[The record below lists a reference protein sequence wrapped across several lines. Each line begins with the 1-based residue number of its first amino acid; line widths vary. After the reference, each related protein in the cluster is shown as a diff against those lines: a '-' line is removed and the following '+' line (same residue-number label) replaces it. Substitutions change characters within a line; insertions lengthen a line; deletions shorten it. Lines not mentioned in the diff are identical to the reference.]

1 MNTITVTY
9 KKTKKMN
16 PKSFKTKVLGSALL
30 LSLSLFTLKAQQT
43 RAVGD
48 FTGIRAGD
56 ALKIIITQSD
66 TPSIKV
72 NAPEDMLQFI
82 KTEVNDAIL
91 TISTEGNMKDD
102 QNITV
107 FITVKS
113 LNSLENSGV
122 AEIKSGN
129 KLTCETIS
137 ITSQGVGD
145 INLML
150 DAKEIKTNISGTG
163 DVTLTG
169 TTQSLDAK
177 ISGTGNLKASNL
189 EADKVTAN
197 VSGTG
202 DAKVYATQSLNANV
216 SGAGSIIYKGN
227 PVDRTVDI
235 SGVGS
240 VRESKSGNGEE
251 TASDTT
257 KIKWGNKKYMI
268 IDQDDDDEDDDHSD
282 RGAHSSH
289 NSNFK
294 YWKGFSVG
302 VNGYLDHKGSLDIAV
317 PNDFLELNY
326 AKSIQFSINAFQ
338 KNFHIY
344 KNYVNIYTGLG
355 IDFNHY
361 ALENNVTLKPNVP
374 YLAATV
380 DSAIDY
386 KKNTL
391 NVTYLKVPLMLEI
404 NTSRDPD
411 HNFHIALGAE
421 LDYRIHAVT
430 KQSYEMNDKKIQVKR
445 RDDYNLEPFSYSAVA
460 RIGYNNVSV
469 YANYGFSRLFRK
481 DKGPQV
487 YPFSVGITVTI

>member
-1 MNTITVTY
+1 
-9 KKTKKMN
+9 MN

-30 LSLSLFTLKAQQT
+30 LSLSMFTVKAQQT
-43 RAVGD
+43 RDVGD

-56 ALKIIITQSD
+56 ALKIIISQSD
-66 TPSIKV
+66 LPSVKV
-72 NAPEDMLQFI
+72 DAPEDMLPLI

-91 TISTEGNMKDD
+91 TISTEGNIKDD

-122 AEIKSGN
+122 AEIKSEN
-129 KLTCETIS
+129 KLICEN
-137 ITSQGVGD
+137 ITLISQGVGD

-150 DAKEIKTNISGTG
+150 DAKEIKTKITGTG
-163 DVTLTG
+163 NVTLMG
-169 TTQSLDAK
+169 TTQLLDAM
-177 ISGTGNLKASNL
+177 ISGTGNLKASEL
-189 EADKVTAN
+189 EAAKVKAN

-202 DAKVYATQSLNANV
+202 NAKVYATQSLNADV

-257 KIKWGNKKYMI
+257 KIKWGNKKYI
-268 IDQDDDDEDDDHSD
+268 IIDEDDDDDDD
-282 RGAHSSH
+282 RSEKDAHSSH
-289 NSNFK
+289 HGDFK
-294 YWKGFSVG
+294 YWTGFSIG
-302 VNGYLDHKGSLDIAV
+302 VNGYLGNKANMDIPA
-317 PNDFLELNY
+317 PGQFLELNY

-361 ALENNVTLKPNVP
+361 ALENNVTLKANTP
-374 YLAATV
+374 YLSATI
-380 DSAIDY
+380 DSTIDY

-391 NVTYLKVPLMLEI
+391 NITYLKVPLMLEI
-404 NTSRDPD
+404 NTSKDPD
-411 HNFHIALGAE
+411 HNFHIAFGAE

-430 KQSYEMNDKKIQVKR
+430 KQSYELNDKNIHVKR

-460 RIGYNNVSV
+460 RVGYNNVSV

-487 YPFSVGITVTI
+487 YPFSVGITITI